1 MTQSEK
7 FYTQT
12 MAKLYA
18 DQGYLRKAAEIY
30 HHLLAQSPEREDLRQ
45 ALAAVEARIGRQ
57 QTPTAKELRLMFREW
72 VDLMAQ
78 YNSKKRQREK
88 QQRREDERDD
98 EKV

>member
-1 MTQSEK
+1 MTQSSK

-30 HHLLAQSPEREDLRQ
+30 HHLVRQNPERDDLRQ
-45 ALAAVEARIGRQ
+45 ALSEIEKRIARQ
-57 QTPTAKELRLMFREW
+57 QTPASKELRLLFREW
-72 VDLMAQ
+72 VELMTQ
-78 YNSKKRQREK
+78 YNSLKRKRQTP
-88 QQRREDERDD
+88 QRREDEHED